1 MFSFR
6 NLLLRHG
13 YAFLSGYVF
22 AVQAGLPIPADP
34 LLLIMGALAGDRFY
48 SFWLSL
54 LSAVLA
60 ALAGDFFWYELG
72 RFRGR
77 KVIGWL
83 CRFSLE
89 KDTCIEKTE
98 SKFLRRG
105 AWTLLFAKFVPGVSL
120 LSVPLAGASRMP
132 RWCFLLADTA
142 GCVLWSAAYL
152 SAGLLFHRQVNKLI
166 IWLGLVGQRAG
177 IMVAFLI
184 SAYIGFKLIQRWRF
198 RRELRINRVTPE
210 GALELL
216 ESTEPTIIVD
226 LRHPKEIEEEGFKIA
241 GAIILR
247 PDDLRTPAK
256 IPAGQ
261 EVILYCSCPNEATA
275 AKVALQLKRAG
286 VRRVRPLQGGFDGW
300 RKLGYPLE
308 AVAQAVPSQ

>member
-34 LLLIMGALAGDRFY
+34 LLLIMGALAGDRVY

-54 LSAVLA
+54 LGAVLA
-60 ALAGDFFWYELG
+60 ALAGDVFWYELG

-77 KVIGWL
+77 RVIGWL
-83 CRFSLE
+83 CKFSLE
-89 KDTCIEKTE
+89 KDTCVEKTE
-98 SKFLRRG
+98 SQFLRRG

-120 LSVPLAGASRMP
+120 LSVPLAGATRMP

-142 GCVLWSAAYL
+142 GCALWSAAYL
-152 SAGLLFHRQVNKLI
+152 SAGFLFHRQVNKLI
-166 IWLGLVGQRAG
+166 IWLGLFGQRAG
-177 IMVAFLI
+177 MMAAFLL
-184 SAYIGFKLIQRWRF
+184 AVYIAFKVFQRWRF
-198 RRELRINRVTPE
+198 RRELRVNRITPE
-210 GALELL
+210 RALELL
-216 ESTEPTIIVD
+216 ENAEQAVIVD

-247 PDDLRTPAK
+247 PHDLHTPEK
-256 IPAGQ
+256 VPTEQ

-286 VRRVRPLQGGFDGW
+286 VRRVRPLLGGFDGW
-300 RKLGYPLE
+300 RKRGYPLE
-308 AVAQAVPSQ
+308 PVAQVVPSR